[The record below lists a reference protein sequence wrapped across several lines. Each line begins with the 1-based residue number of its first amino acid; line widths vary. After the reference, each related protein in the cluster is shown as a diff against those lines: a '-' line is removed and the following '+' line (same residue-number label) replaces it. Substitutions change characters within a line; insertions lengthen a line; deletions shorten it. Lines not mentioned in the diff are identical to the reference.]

1 MRSKMT
7 RFEKKTAEWLA
18 KVTRCDT
25 NAPVATSVMVS
36 TICKAQLS
44 DSSSTSRSSLL
55 LAKTAA
61 NQKIARLL
69 IRSFHEERTLEGKE
83 LDIQQKKEDH
93 ERKLMQPRE
102 DD

>member
-1 MRSKMT
+1 MT
-7 RFEKKTAEWLA
+7 RFEKKTAERLA

-25 NAPVATSVMVS
+25 DAPVATSVMVS
-36 TICKAQLS
+36 TICSVELS
-44 DSSSTSRSSLL
+44 DSSSTSLSSLL

-69 IRSFHEERTLEGKE
+69 IRPFYEERTLQGIQ
-83 LDIQQKKEDH
+83 LDIQQKEKNH